1 MLFRLAGH
9 LWLALQGQ
17 TGRDQPGLS
26 ENMANVFLSC
36 LPLTLFLFFLC
47 CLVLASKSAVRT
59 PATRLEGPASLSP
72 FAGQV
77 NRRPVGTLPQEKGN
91 AFLAAPAPP
100 HTGGLHLE

>member
-36 LPLTLFLFFLC
+36 LPLTLFLSFLC
-47 CLVLASKSAVRT
+47 CLVLVSKPAVRT

-77 NRRPVGTLPQEKGN
+77 NRCPVGTLPQEKGN
-91 AFLAAPAPP
+91 RFLAAPAAPC
-100 HTGGLHLE
+100 TVDLHLE